1 MEFVVIA
8 EDCFLDAGT
17 VVACDDERWHADQR
31 EVRVIRSGLT
41 GDGAR
46 TAPTWVPLADLSWL
60 SDGADMSQFW
70 AMRTSR
76 GCSDA
81 GDVGAP
87 AVLFLH
93 AGSLTRHQY
102 RPQVLALAS
111 LGFRAISLDMAG
123 HGDYAD
129 QEVFTLRASADRCV
143 IHLARLGVR
152 RALVVGTSLGGNVA
166 GYLAARRP
174 DLVAGLFVHGCTT
187 DFSSKE
193 ITKFFDIP
201 KILERNAVIYQGYER
216 PWEILAASMKK
227 EQTAARSDAPTKFW
241 REALW
246 TAYISETRLNIYSF
260 NHMLPELHGVGEAP
274 GSAATHAG
282 FGFVEDVRILQPDV
296 DLKPPG
302 QHPLEFFDRQR
313 LANNR
318 RPGQGPLVFEI
329 IEDCGHYWNLEYPLL
344 YLRKVREMAHDV
356 FGLPGI
362 AGAAATPAGA
372 HSPRQSAPPPP
383 ISAPPP

>member
-174 DLVAGLFVHGCTT
+174 DLVLVLADVAGVAGVV
-187 DFSSKE
+187 
-193 ITKFFDIP
+193 
-201 KILERNAVIYQGYER
+201 AVG
-216 PWEILAASMKK
+216 LARQAVALHARAAVSARDCVASLV
-227 EQTAARSDAPTKFW
+227 Q
-241 REALW
+241 EA
-246 TAYISETRLNIYSF
+246 
-260 NHMLPELHGVGEAP
+260 V
-274 GSAATHAG
+274 
-282 FGFVEDVRILQPDV
+282 
-296 DLKPPG
+296 
-302 QHPLEFFDRQR
+302 
-313 LANNR
+313 
-318 RPGQGPLVFEI
+318 
-329 IEDCGHYWNLEYPLL
+329 CG
-344 YLRKVREMAHDV
+344 
-356 FGLPGI
+356 
-362 AGAAATPAGA
+362 
-372 HSPRQSAPPPP
+372 
-383 ISAPPP
+383 